1 MNHEEAIRNEAAA
14 GYLLG
19 DLPAAEREAF
29 EEHFFDCR
37 ECGDTVRAGATM
49 LATGREVVES
59 DSSFRRFRSLKS
71 ALSGAAAA
79 AVVVVAVYQTAVI
92 PRLQSLAT
100 PPVMEILRPT
110 DAVIGASRG
119 EVSEEQTIRFN
130 GEETLVLYRDIPD
143 EPRFSQYQ
151 VEIRTAAGE
160 VLKSADVSEELTR
173 RLVSSGELIS
183 ISVRPLPAGRY
194 VLAIRG
200 VREDGNRPEIAKYS
214 VVVVR

>member
-1 MNHEEAIRNEAAA
+1 MNHEEAIRSEAAA

-37 ECGDTVRAGATM
+37 ECGDAVRAGATM

-59 DSSFRRFRSLKS
+59 DSSFRRFRTLKA

-79 AVVVVAVYQTAVI
+79 AIVVIAAYQTAVI
-92 PRLQSLAT
+92 PRLQSRAT

-110 DAVIGASRG
+110 DAVVGASRG
-119 EVSEEQTIRFN
+119 EASEEQTIRFN
-130 GEETLVLYRDIPD
+130 GDETLVLYRDIPD

-160 VLKSADVSEELTR
+160 VLKTADVSEELTR

-200 VREDGNRPEIAKYS
+200 VREDGNRPEIAQYS